1 MENYLVNKELPTEV
15 KEITLIKVDT
25 TVGNGSEENP
35 YRNVVA
41 LYSKCGKFITTIEGN
56 YLFSE

>member
-25 TVGNGSEENP
+25 TVGNGSEENH

-41 LYSKCGKFITTIEGN
+41 LYSKCGKFITTIEDN

>member
-15 KEITLIKVDT
+15 KEITLIKVET
-25 TVGNGSEENP
+25 TVGIGSDEKP
-35 YRNVVA
+35 YRNVIA
-41 LYSKCGKFITTIEGN
+41 LYSKYGKFITIIEDN